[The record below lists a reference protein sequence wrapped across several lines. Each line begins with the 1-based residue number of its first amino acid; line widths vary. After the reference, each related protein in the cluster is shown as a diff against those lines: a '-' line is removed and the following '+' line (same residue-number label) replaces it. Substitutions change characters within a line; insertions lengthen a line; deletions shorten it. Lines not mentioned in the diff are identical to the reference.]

1 MRKKLSQEVIDGILE
16 IIERGDLAVGDQ
28 IPTESE
34 LADLFEVSRTAV
46 REGIKALIAVGIL
59 ETQRGVGTFVRDSQL
74 GPFRSFIT
82 SDPPTRTQILDLL
95 EFRIIVEPETAALAA
110 QRRTETDLKELK
122 RCVVEL
128 EKGVARGVRPPEDLG
143 FHLALARSTGN
154 SALVDTSSM
163 IARFYETDPF
173 LPDELD
179 ISEHNAI
186 YEAVQ
191 DRDSTAARQLMQA
204 HLKRMVELRS
214 LLDESGTIIS
224 NNDFH
229 ETV

>member
-1 MRKKLSQEVIDGILE
+1 MRKKLSQEVIDGILG
-16 IIERGDLAVGDQ
+16 IIEQGDLAVGDQ

-46 REGIKALIAVGIL
+46 REGIKALIAIGIL
-59 ETQRGVGTFVRDSQL
+59 EPQRGVGTFVREPQL

-95 EFRIIVEPETAALAA
+95 EFRLIVEPETAALAA
-110 QRRTETDLKELK
+110 QRRTEADLEELK
-122 RCVVEL
+122 RCVIEL
-128 EKGVARGVRPPEDLG
+128 EKGVARGLKPPEDLG

-163 IARFYETDPF
+163 IARFYENDPF

-179 ISEHNAI
+179 ISEHNAV
-186 YEAVQ
+186 YEAVR
-191 DRDSTAARQLMQA
+191 DRDSADARQLMKA
-204 HLKRMVELRS
+204 HLERMVEIR
-214 LLDESGTIIS
+214 
-224 NNDFH
+224 NMFK
-229 ETV
+229 